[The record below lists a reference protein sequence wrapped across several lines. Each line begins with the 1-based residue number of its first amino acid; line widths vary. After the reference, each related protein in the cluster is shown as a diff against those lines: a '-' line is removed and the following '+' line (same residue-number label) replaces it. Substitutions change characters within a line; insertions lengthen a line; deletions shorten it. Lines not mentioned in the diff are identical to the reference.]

1 MYIDLEIGLEL
12 LLEIE
17 LGIRLIM
24 NLEVGLVLL
33 EIELEVGLGL
43 LEEMNL
49 EVLLL
54 EEMNLEVLLLVLP
67 YKIIFFVSIFL
78 SRRSSYPDSPPTPNQ
93 FQYPRQDQMTLNIL
107 LLIINY

>member
-24 NLEVGLVLL
+24 NLE
-33 EIELEVGLGL
+33 IGLGL
-43 LEEMNL
+43 LEEI
-49 EVLLL
+49 
-54 EEMNLEVLLLVLP
+54 NLEVLLLVLP
-67 YKIIFFVSIFL
+67 PQNNIFYEYIFIETKL
-78 SRRSSYPDSPPTPNQ
+78 LPHKPPTPNQ